1 MGNSIPFFGY
11 QTSLCKKRQVKNYTV
26 SDSILGNVISVAKI
40 GTNWYNILFCFEN
53 IITYLLSLYAY
64 SSQISHIN
72 FLDKRK

>member
-11 QTSLCKKRQVKNYTV
+11 QPSLCKKRQVKTYTI
-26 SDSILGNVISVAKI
+26 SASIFGNVIRLAKI

-64 SSQISHIN
+64 SSQISNIN